1 MKGST
6 MKNNIR
12 YYLKKNIW
20 ITTSGNY
27 NTKLLSHIVDEIGS
41 ERIIFSIDYPY
52 DDVADGVNWWRSV
65 PPEAV
70 GGLAAYEAIGRTNA
84 INLLKLQ
91 P

>member
-1 MKGST
+1 
-6 MKNNIR
+6 
-12 YYLKKNIW
+12 
-20 ITTSGNY
+20 
-27 NTKLLSHIVDEIGS
+27 LSHIVDEIGS
-41 ERIIFSIDYPY
+41 DRIIFSIDYPY